1 MLSVV
6 IHMTQFM
13 KLGWY
18 IQSNE
23 TKLCYQLKLNTGGDG
38 ECIQTGN
45 FGADF
50 ETQAEMSRASCAQ
63 ITGI

>member
-13 KLGWY
+13 KTCWC
-18 IQSNE
+18 IQSNK
-23 TKLCYQLKLNTGGDG
+23 TKLCYQLKFNTGGDG
-38 ECIQTGN
+38 ECIQTGK

-50 ETQAEMSRASCAQ
+50 ETQAEMSRVSYAQ